1 MLPTLHFVLPSHLYV
16 STREISVWFRSGVG
30 VSSGETGSSAFAS
43 GVGVAFSGVG
53 TTFDF
58 VGVLSITDA
67 TGVVVS
73 GCLFFNDVRKFFIH
87 SELIYQ
93 FLSATLTEK
102 SRIRPI
108 SSGENQASVRAFVCS
123 GAVGAVPLL
132 DIIEDRMICVIFG
145 SSLVYTALLF
155 HCTLGLPNAI
165 LGVVFIIGT
174 STLVGVGVGSIDGS
188 AFVFL
193 LPFPPDGFA
202 PSNAQAV

>member
-1 MLPTLHFVLPSHLYV
+1 M
-16 STREISVWFRSGVG
+16 SVWFRSGVG
-30 VSSGETGSSAFAS
+30 VGSSSAFAS
-43 GVGVAFSGVG
+43 GAGIAFSGVG

-67 TGVVVS
+67 TGVVAVVAS

-102 SRIRPI
+102 SRIRPT
-108 SSGENQASVRAFVCS
+108 SSGENQASIRAFVCS
-123 GAVGAVPLL
+123 GAVFAVPLL

-155 HCTLGLPNAI
+155 PCTLGLPNAI
-165 LGVVFIIGT
+165 FGVTLIVGT
-174 STLVGVGVGSIDGS
+174 SMIGVGSIDGS

>member
-1 MLPTLHFVLPSHLYV
+1 M
-16 STREISVWFRSGVG
+16 SVWFRSGVG
-30 VSSGETGSSAFAS
+30 VGSGVAFAS

-102 SRIRPI
+102 SRIRPT
-108 SSGENQASVRAFVCS
+108 SSGENQASIRAFVCS

-155 HCTLGLPNAI
+155 PCTLGLPNAI
-165 LGVVFIIGT
+165 FGVTLIVGT
-174 STLVGVGVGSIDGS
+174 SMIGVGSIEDDSFG
-188 AFVFL
+188 FFP
-193 LPFPPDGFA
+193 PFPPDGFA
-202 PSNAQAV
+202 PSNAPAV